1 MKNYID
7 ENKKMLLIEANIYNP
22 ENTITDSQKNI
33 IFNHIYQ
40 HYVFHI
46 VKNIDDYL
54 VSMNVQIQGLPGT
67 GKHLLPTQ
75 YVILILI

>member
-40 HYVFHI
+40 HYIFHI
-46 VKNIDDYL
+46 VKDIDDCP
-54 VSMNVQIQGLPGT
+54 VSINVKIQRLPGT
-67 GKHLLPTQ
+67 GKTF
-75 YVILILI
+75 IANTICNINII